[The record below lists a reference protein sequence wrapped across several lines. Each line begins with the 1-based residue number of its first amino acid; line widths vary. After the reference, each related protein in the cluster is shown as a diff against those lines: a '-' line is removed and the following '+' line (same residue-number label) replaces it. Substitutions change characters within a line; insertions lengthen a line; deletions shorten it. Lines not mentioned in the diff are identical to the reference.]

1 MKRFFIVLSICILAG
16 VSFFFIFKIKST
28 AHQSPIK
35 NEIPLVPVHTLKNQ
49 SFTYTK
55 SFIGS
60 VEAIQS
66 VAVVPYLSGFL
77 KEVKVESGQ
86 QVTEG
91 DTLFLLDERIPLADL
106 NQAKEAVSQAYASRE
121 NAFIYYERM
130 KNTDSKAISST
141 DLEQAKSEFEA
152 AEATYQKAIAAQ
164 NQAQTLYDYTIIQA
178 PISGWVGNITATVG
192 EYLSP
197 ESKAL
202 ATIVQFSP
210 IRLVFSIP
218 MSAYKGD
225 DFSADKATLQVVLA
239 DGRLLEFTK
248 FKVVRDNKADK
259 TTDSLSFFV
268 DVPNDKKFLMPGA
281 YVEVK
286 FVYPET
292 GILISKNWISLTPD
306 GAEATVLKNGVIKK
320 QKVEIGAPVENQYWI
335 KSGLNE
341 GDQIITVPVSPFQIG
356 KPAQG
361 VPQ

>member
-1 MKRFFIVLSICILAG
+1 MKKIFWGLALCILIILG
-16 VSFFFIFKIKST
+16 LFFLFHIKSSS
-28 AHQSPIK
+28 HQVSLKSDSIIVPIY
-35 NEIPLVPVHTLKNQ
+35 TLKNQ

-60 VEAIQS
+60 VESIQS

-77 KEVKVESGQ
+77 KDVRVEAGEE
-86 QVTEG
+86 VTEG
-91 DTLFLLDERIPLADL
+91 ETLFLLDERIPLADL
-106 NQAKEAVSQAYASRE
+106 NQAKEAVNQAYASRE
-121 NAFIYYERM
+121 NAAIYYERM
-130 KNTDSKAISST
+130 KNTDSKAISFT
-141 DLEQAKSEFEA
+141 DLEGAKTEFDA
-152 AEATYQKAIAAQ
+152 AEAAYQKAIAAQ
-164 NQAQTLYDYTIIQA
+164 NQAQTIYDYTIIQA

-202 ATIVQFSP
+202 ATIVRFSP
-210 IRLVFSIP
+210 IRLAFSIP

-225 DFSADKATLQVVLA
+225 DFSKDKATLHIVLA
-239 DGRLLEFTK
+239 DGRILEFKK

-281 YVEVK
+281 YIEVK
-286 FVYPET
+286 FLYPET
-292 GILISKNWISLTPD
+292 GILVQKNWITLTPD
-306 GAEATVLKNGVIKK
+306 GAEVTLLKNGIVEKK
-320 QKVEIGAPVENQYWI
+320 KVEIGAPVGNQYWI

-356 KPAQG
+356 KSAQG
-361 VPQ
+361 VSQ

>member
-1 MKRFFIVLSICILAG
+1 MKKFLGIFLV
-16 VSFFFIFKIKST
+16 FIFITLGACYAFREKSIEPRPMMSS
-28 AHQSPIK
+28 QK
-35 NEIPLVPVHTLKNQ
+35 VVLPVHTLSKHP
-49 SFTYTK
+49 FTYTK
-55 SFIGS
+55 NFIGS

-77 KEVKVESGQ
+77 KEVRVGAGEE
-86 QVTEG
+86 VMEG

-121 NAFIYYERM
+121 NAKIYYERM

-141 DLEQAKSEFEA
+141 DLEQAKTEFEA
-152 AEATYQKAIAAQ
+152 AEAAYQKAIAVQ

-197 ESKAL
+197 ESQAL
-202 ATIVQFSP
+202 ATIVRFSP
-210 IRLVFSIP
+210 IRLAFSIP

-239 DGRLLEFTK
+239 DGHILEFEK
-248 FKVVRDNKADK
+248 FKVVRDNRADQA
-259 TTDSLSFFV
+259 TDSLSFFV
-268 DVPNDKKFLMPGA
+268 DVANDKKFLMPGA

-286 FVYPET
+286 FLYPET
-292 GILISKNWISLTPD
+292 GILVPKNWVTLTPD
-306 GAEATVLKNGVIKK
+306 GAEATVLKNGIITK
-320 QKVEIGAPVENQYWI
+320 QKVKIGAPVGNQYWI
-335 KSGLNE
+335 KAGLNE

-356 KPAQG
+356 KSAQG

>member
-1 MKRFFIVLSICILAG
+1 MKKFLIIFGILLIVISGCF
-16 VSFFFIFKIKST
+16 VFRIKSVSHT
-28 AHQSPIK
+28 AFKEHNQTV
-35 NEIPLVPVHTLKNQ
+35 LPVHTLKNK
-49 SFTYTK
+49 SFTYSK
-55 SFIGS
+55 NFIGS

-77 KEVKVESGQ
+77 KEVRIGAGEE
-86 QVTEG
+86 VTEG

-106 NQAKEAVSQAYASRE
+106 NQAKEAVSQAYATKE
-121 NAFIYYERM
+121 NAKIYYERM

-141 DLEQAKSEFEA
+141 DLEQAKTEFEA

-164 NQAQTLYDYTIIQA
+164 NQAQTIYDYTIIQA

-202 ATIVQFSP
+202 ATIVRFSP
-210 IRLVFSIP
+210 IRLNFSVP

-225 DFSADKATLQVVLA
+225 NFSSNKATLQVVLA
-239 DGRLLEFTK
+239 DGRILEFTK
-248 FKVVRDNKADK
+248 FNVVRDNRADQS
-259 TTDSLSFFV
+259 TDSLSFFV
-268 DVPNDKKFLMPGA
+268 DVLNDKKFLMPGA

-286 FVYPET
+286 FLYPEA
-292 GILISKNWISLTPD
+292 GILVQKNWITLTSD
-306 GAEATVLKNGVIKK
+306 GAEATLLKNGVITK
-320 QKVEIGAPVENQYWI
+320 QKVEIGAPVDNQYWI
-335 KSGLNE
+335 KSGLTE

-356 KPAQG
+356 ESAQG